1 MRLATLLF
9 LSALT
14 FTSCDENRYFE
25 KNIDFQEP
33 YWLAHEKPAFDFVIE
48 DVEQKYNLYITL
60 RNESSYPNSNLYFTY
75 YLTDEGGSEI
85 QKELM
90 SQFLFEK
97 KTGKPLGNS
106 GLGDIYDHRFAL
118 FTDYSFQ
125 KPGTYSIH
133 YEQFM
138 RTDTLRGILS
148 VGLRIEK
155 AER

>member
-1 MRLATLLF
+1 MRLATFVF
-9 LSALT
+9 LCALIL
-14 FTSCDENRYFE
+14 TSCDENRYFE
-25 KNIDFQEP
+25 KNFDFKEQ
-33 YWLAHEKPAFDFVIE
+33 YWLALDKPAFDFVIE
-48 DVEQKYNLYITL
+48 DVEQKYNLFITL

-75 YLTDEGGSEI
+75 YLTDDKGLEI

-90 SQFLFEK
+90 SQFLFDK
-97 KTGKPLGNS
+97 KTGKPLGTS

-118 FTDYSFQ
+118 VTDYSFQ
-125 KPGTYSIH
+125 KAGKYSIY

-155 AER
+155 VMK

>member
-1 MRLATLLF
+1 MRVASVLF
-9 LSALT
+9 LSALF
-14 FTSCDENRYFE
+14 FTSCDESRYFE

-33 YWLAHEKPAFDFVIE
+33 YWLALDKPAFDFEIE

-75 YLTDEGGSEI
+75 YLTDEEGLEV
-85 QKELM
+85 QKELV
-90 SQFLFEK
+90 SHFLFDK

-118 FTDYSFQ
+118 VTDYSFQ
-125 KPGTYSIH
+125 KPGRYSIH

-155 AER
+155 VAK